1 MGVRLSG
8 ARIQKNWAVFHW
20 NVGPSD
26 KLSAMTKIAFKEAI
40 CQTLNASPSFKT
52 HIAKS
57 KVHGRHNFSECFEQ
71 PHFGQKE
78 SSMLNSTA
86 RIFLHVLFW
95 GQQKKNPP
103 LPNPTIVQTQLCT
116 VDDKAT
122 TLEIT
127 LHPNR
132 EVWTI
137 ISFRFISFHVVLF
150 RKNHKEHRALRWF
163 LILFQASQGP
173 CLWNPNGQN
182 GNPPDHRGPQTLNG
196 MLKSGLGKDAGQFG
210 KASHD
215 RKTGTCKD
223 IVYNIP
229 MRAATS
235 SEMNPNR
242 MFKIHI
248 SSIVQLS
255 IEIIL
260 YALYIFII
268 LVYSPFS
275 LPSLSKTSVTSVQS
289 SCRDQHCV
297 VSQAS
302 SIGTITIIPSVKC
315 NLSLFQSKLVI
326 DARFELWSTVCSPC
340 FLCGE
345 A

>member
-1 MGVRLSG
+1 MIFNPVSG
-8 ARIQKNWAVFHW
+8 FTGSMSLKPKWPKRK
-20 NVGPSD
+20 P
-26 KLSAMTKIAFKEAI
+26 TR
-40 CQTLNASPSFKT
+40 SPRTPDIKW
-52 HIAKS
+52 HAK
-57 KVHGRHNFSECFEQ
+57 
-71 PHFGQKE
+71 
-78 SSMLNSTA
+78 
-86 RIFLHVLFW
+86 
-95 GQQKKNPP
+95 
-103 LPNPTIVQTQLCT
+103 
-116 VDDKAT
+116 
-122 TLEIT
+122 
-127 LHPNR
+127 
-132 EVWTI
+132 VW
-137 ISFRFISFHVVLF
+137 
-150 RKNHKEHRALRWF
+150 
-163 LILFQASQGP
+163 P
-173 CLWNPNGQN
+173 
-182 GNPPDHRGPQTLNG
+182 
-196 MLKSGLGKDAGQFG
+196 GKRCRQFG

-260 YALYIFII
+260 YALHIFII